1 MDRYAISSLVSLIA
15 TVLIIPSAAAQSTGT
30 IAGRVTDDVR
40 RVLGRPPRGLRTFV
54 EGYRDVWTVIR
65 TGADTEVDSGS
76 PVDIDTGD

>member
-1 MDRYAISSLVSLIA
+1 MIGLYTTARVSL
-15 TVLIIPSAAAQSTGT
+15 
-30 IAGRVTDDVR
+30 AGRVTDDVR